1 MPEVGMIA
9 RFVRWLLCLIGVVAI
24 ALGAG
29 YVVLAPSP
37 LPESHWAGLGEPDL
51 KNGEMVFW
59 AGGCVSCH
67 AAPGAEGDARLTLA
81 GGLALGSPFGTFHV
95 PNISPD
101 ETAGLGGWTL
111 ADFGNAMKRG
121 VGKRGE
127 HLYPAFPYGSY
138 TRMTDKDINDLWGFL
153 KTLPKSGNVAKPHE
167 LRFPYDIRLGVGLWK
182 FLYLNDAPRVALAD
196 PDERVKRGQY
206 LVEGPGHCGECHTP
220 RDALGGFVRGEWLA
234 GAPNPEGKGRI
245 PDITPAS
252 TSMGGW
258 SESDIVTYLETGFTP
273 DFDSVGGS
281 MTEVQKNIARLPAS
295 DREAIAAYLKAVPG
309 K

>member
-1 MPEVGMIA
+1 MIA